1 MKLVS
6 ILSQFIYRRVLN
18 KIYGKQTN
26 YLQKFEFKYVNI
38 ENEKYKAVAYI
49 QMIPVLLESIKQLNK
64 KVEDLQN
71 NNDNSCEL

>member
-1 MKLVS
+1 MSMLMKLVS

-38 ENEKYKAVAYI
+38 ENDLFNVTNRLILI
-49 QMIPVLLESIKQLNK
+49 Q
-64 KVEDLQN
+64 
-71 NNDNSCEL
+71 CF

>member
-1 MKLVS
+1 MLMKLVS

-38 ENEKYKAVAYI
+38 ENDLFNVTNRLILI
-49 QMIPVLLESIKQLNK
+49 Q
-64 KVEDLQN
+64 
-71 NNDNSCEL
+71 CF